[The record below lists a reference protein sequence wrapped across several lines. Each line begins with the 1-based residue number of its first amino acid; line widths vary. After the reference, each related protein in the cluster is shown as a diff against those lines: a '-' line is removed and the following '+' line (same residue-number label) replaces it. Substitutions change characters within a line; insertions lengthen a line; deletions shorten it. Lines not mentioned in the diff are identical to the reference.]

1 VRCGYVRTAR
11 TLILPDFT
19 LTSFVLSSPLLELR
33 KTATW
38 YLFDGVCFY
47 LSTPFVTVRSDTS
60 TLPLISSFTLVRPV
74 IIYTISCESPRL
86 MFPVSPR
93 VNLSHTRYRPH
104 RRRRH
109 LCAKPASRNFHGL
122 HLEVSLHTQT
132 HTLGQIRKPENSFQ
146 NNFLAKAMTTSSL
159 HTEVALG

>member
-1 VRCGYVRTAR
+1 VWLRSDGENADITGFYSHLFFAILAFTWTAK
-11 TLILPDFT
+11 DSKMV
-19 LTSFVLSSPLLELR
+19 SFR
-33 KTATW
+33 R
-38 YLFDGVCFY
+38 DCFY

-60 TLPLISSFTLVRPV
+60 TLPLILSFMLVRPV

-122 HLEVSLHTQT
+122 HLEVSLHTQN
-132 HTLGQIRKPENSFQ
+132 TLSVK
-146 NNFLAKAMTTSSL
+146 
-159 HTEVALG
+159 